1 MIFDKYYLLFFIP
14 LSLIPFLIYFLIKI
28 RKKEVIFP
36 SLVIFEDITS
46 KEIRKINYLK
56 YMILVLRF
64 LFIFLIILAF
74 ATPYADI
81 GFLNKF
87 GMSDKKS
94 DITLMI
100 LIDNSYSMDAIYD
113 KFTAFEKNIFA
124 LEKIIESLSDKSNV
138 LILSFSDDIEN
149 YTNFISPKDAMKKI
163 KNSFNI
169 LYYSTNYS
177 RAFKKVQELIN
188 KESNEKKII
197 FLASDNSLNGIDSNF
212 QLLKNIDVVSL
223 DIKDVPLNFWF
234 EDIKRNVYRDSNLYY
249 LKINGKLKSSKIFS
263 GIVNIRYCDYT
274 SCGNIRMV
282 KFDKS
287 KVEDFEFN
295 FNLKENCGYIE
306 ILKDNL
312 SKDNRYYLCADIV
325 SKKILSLYS
334 GNDIVKPGKT
344 AFFMKEILNILKEKT
359 NLFDID
365 FEKVDNF
372 NIEKIKNYSRII
384 INGSIPNFLFERIIK
399 EKIPFLYIPDYSEND
414 LYNLKNFFD
423 NFERIKNSFL
433 LSNSDFSG
441 SMYAHNNFIEVYINN
456 LYILR
461 GNNKLNFPLL
471 FKSNSIQYPAIVEIP
486 YLKSYI
492 FTFNLDI
499 DNSNFAIKPSFIDI
513 MKEIITGDILEQKN
527 NFFIGEEVYRDKI
540 STQIMNLK
548 DNFFKNANTFKCI
561 IPGNYIMRYG
571 NSDFYFSCNIDTR
584 KNESELKKI
593 KNPLWKELSEKNYL
607 KEFYMFAYKRDIS
620 TFIFIIAILILSME
634 NFILWKYF

>member
-46 KEIRKINYLK
+46 KEIRKINHLK

-124 LEKIIESLSDKSNV
+124 LEKIIESLSDKSKV
-138 LILSFSDDIEN
+138 LILSFSDDIDN
-149 YTNFISPKDAMKKI
+149 YTNFISPKNAMKKI

-212 QLLKNIDVVSL
+212 QLPKNIDVVSL

-234 EDIKRNVYRDSNLYY
+234 EDIKKNVYRDSNLYY

-312 SKDNRYYLCADIV
+312 SKDNRYYLCADI
-325 SKKILSLYS
+325 
-334 GNDIVKPGKT
+334 
-344 AFFMKEILNILKEKT
+344 AR
-359 NLFDID
+359 
-365 FEKVDNF
+365 
-372 NIEKIKNYSRII
+372 KIKITIPISHNIISR
-384 INGSIPNFLFERIIK
+384 
-399 EKIPFLYIPDYSEND
+399 D
-414 LYNLKNFFD
+414 
-423 NFERIKNSFL
+423 
-433 LSNSDFSG
+433 
-441 SMYAHNNFIEVYINN
+441 
-456 LYILR
+456 
-461 GNNKLNFPLL
+461 
-471 FKSNSIQYPAIVEIP
+471 
-486 YLKSYI
+486 
-492 FTFNLDI
+492 
-499 DNSNFAIKPSFIDI
+499 
-513 MKEIITGDILEQKN
+513 
-527 NFFIGEEVYRDKI
+527 
-540 STQIMNLK
+540 
-548 DNFFKNANTFKCI
+548 NTFKTICI
-561 IPGNYIMRYG
+561 
-571 NSDFYFSCNIDTR
+571 F
-584 KNESELKKI
+584 KKI
-593 KNPLWKELSEKNYL
+593 
-607 KEFYMFAYKRDIS
+607 
-620 TFIFIIAILILSME
+620 IF
-634 NFILWKYF
+634 